1 MMFRFAAARIAP
13 YLLLA
18 VALAGCAD
26 CAREGCDE
34 LRSAA
39 ADEGPGIAGVIVQ
52 QSDVS
57 VDGCMECPFA
67 DADVGIWWT
76 DSEVS
81 TVSAA
86 SDIMRTADPAF
97 VQVASKRFH
106 AALDPGHY
114 LLCVRP
120 NCVNIHVE
128 ATTVTANVKR
138 RKGPTSFFV
147 TSDASQKPTEDFGL
161 EVGY

>member
-1 MMFRFAAARIAP
+1 MLSRSTGARIGL

-18 VALAGCAD
+18 VALANCSD

-34 LRSAA
+34 LRSIA

-67 DADVGIWWT
+67 DAEVSIWWT

-86 SDIMRTADPAF
+86 SDIMQTADPAF

-147 TSDASQKPTEDFGL
+147 ASDPSQKPTEDFGL
-161 EVGY
+161 DVGF